1 MVITTWKVGSQ
12 VDLAAFRVFKKYLR
26 ILLYYGGNFPSG
38 STAQW
43 NGIADCYIFSPQWY
57 EFESRNVSYFK
68 HSFSIYF
75 GLERFYVT
83 SFFQLHSKNEWDCN
97 VFDILLNNKSKRQ
110 SQGQLRV
117 WSRFPT
123 SGVATT
129 TSEAFGWKSPVKPVT
144 TWTETPGRPKRGGLA
159 RPSNIDC
166 MNHFPL
172 VFWYSTWF
180 SVEHR
185 LWTLFKVFV
194 LKTYSNILFALLRI
208 LGTQA
213 VFPSLNQ

>member
-26 ILLYYGGNFPSG
+26 IILYYGGYFPSG

-43 NGIADCYIFSPQWY
+43 NGNADCYFFPPQWC
-57 EFESRNVSYFK
+57 EIESRSVSYFK

-129 TSEAFGWKSPVKPVT
+129 TSEAFGWGSPVKPVT
-144 TWTETPGRPKRGGLA
+144 TWTETPDRSPPFLDAWRVYRP
-159 RPSNIDC
+159 
-166 MNHFPL
+166 
-172 VFWYSTWF
+172 
-180 SVEHR
+180 
-185 LWTLFKVFV
+185 
-194 LKTYSNILFALLRI
+194 
-208 LGTQA
+208 
-213 VFPSLNQ
+213 

>member
-144 TWTETPGRPKRGGLA
+144 TWTETPASRQFERTGTPERAVSRKEGGFYCSSTTIGVTL
-159 RPSNIDC
+159 I
-166 MNHFPL
+166 MPL
-172 VFWYSTWF
+172 SKNRYAT
-180 SVEHR
+180 R
-185 LWTLFKVFV
+185 TLNF
-194 LKTYSNILFALLRI
+194 
-208 LGTQA
+208 
-213 VFPSLNQ
+213 

>member
-12 VDLAAFRVFKKYLR
+12 VDLAAFRVFNKYLC
-26 ILLYYGGNFPSG
+26 ILLYYGSSFPSG

-43 NGIADCYIFSPQWY
+43 NGNADCYFFPPQWC
-57 EFESRNVSYFK
+57 EIESRSVSYFK

-75 GLERFYVT
+75 GLKRFYLT
-83 SFFQLHSKNEWDCN
+83 RFFQLHSENEWDCN

-144 TWTETPGRPKRGGLA
+144 TWTETP
-159 RPSNIDC
+159 
-166 MNHFPL
+166 
-172 VFWYSTWF
+172 
-180 SVEHR
+180 
-185 LWTLFKVFV
+185 
-194 LKTYSNILFALLRI
+194 ALRCCWK
-208 LGTQA
+208 
-213 VFPSLNQ
+213 

>member
-26 ILLYYGGNFPSG
+26 ILVYYGGEFPSG

-144 TWTETPGRPKRGGLA
+144 TWTETPASAAFCGNFRLSSLKVHDKFMFSLVRA
-159 RPSNIDC
+159 C
-166 MNHFPL
+166 TPL
-172 VFWYSTWF
+172 FGIKEQKLPIT
-180 SVEHR
+180 VEA
-185 LWTLFKVFV
+185 
-194 LKTYSNILFALLRI
+194 N
-208 LGTQA
+208 G
-213 VFPSLNQ
+213 